1 MNYQTGITKTKHVV
15 LPERKLGGKNKVKHF
30 KKEPPPKKKKKPEI
44 TRLKPFHRH
53 TLPTFHELGNSIV
66 V

>member
-30 KKEPPPKKKKKPEI
+30 KKEPPLKKKKKN
-44 TRLKPFHRH
+44 LKLLGLNLFIGTLYQPFM
-53 TLPTFHELGNSIV
+53 N
-66 V
+66 